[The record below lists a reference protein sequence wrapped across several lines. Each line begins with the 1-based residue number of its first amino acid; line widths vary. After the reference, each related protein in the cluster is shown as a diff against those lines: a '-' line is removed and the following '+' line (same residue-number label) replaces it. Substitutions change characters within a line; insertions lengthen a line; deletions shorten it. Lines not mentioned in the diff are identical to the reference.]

1 MKNYIF
7 RFEKCQIVKKL
18 WHRES
23 GKGCPM
29 NLLVTGGA
37 GFIGSNFI
45 LYWLRQ
51 HPADRIVCLD
61 KLTYAGHVSTL
72 APVWDR
78 PNFRFV
84 QADIGDPAAVGRLF
98 AEEHPD
104 VVVNFA
110 AESHVDRSIADPTL
124 FYRTNVLGTVTL
136 LEACRQYG
144 VRRFHQISTDE
155 VYGALPLEGGR
166 AFTETSPLRPS
177 SPYSSSKAAAEL
189 AALAYFRTY
198 GVPVTVSR
206 SSNNYGRYQYPE
218 KLIPRIIQLA
228 LRNEPLPVY
237 GDGRNVRDWLAVE
250 DHCRALD
257 LVLHRGRV
265 GEIYNV
271 GGGNERS
278 NLEVVRLICRTL
290 GKPESRI
297 RFVEDRKG
305 HDRRYALDCAKIREE
320 LGWEPRTELEEGMQK
335 TIEWY
340 EEEYGER

>member
-1 MKNYIF
+1 MTVI
-7 RFEKCQIVKKL
+7 
-18 WHRES
+18 
-23 GKGCPM
+23 
-29 NLLVTGGA
+29 VTGGA
-37 GFIGSNFI
+37 GFIGGNYI
-45 LYWLRQ
+45 HYHLGA
-51 HPADRIVCLD
+51 HPEDRVICVD

-78 PNFRFV
+78 PDFRFV

-155 VYGALPLEGGR
+155 VYGELPLKGGR
-166 AFTETSPLRPS
+166 AVTETSPLRPS
-177 SPYSSSKAAAEL
+177 SPYSSSKAAADL

-218 KLIPRIIQLA
+218 KLIPRMIQLA

-257 LVLHRGRV
+257 LVYM
-265 GEIYNV
+265 I
-271 GGGNERS
+271 
-278 NLEVVRLICRTL
+278 
-290 GKPESRI
+290 
-297 RFVEDRKG
+297 
-305 HDRRYALDCAKIREE
+305 
-320 LGWEPRTELEEGMQK
+320 Q
-335 TIEWY
+335 
-340 EEEYGER
+340 

>member
-1 MKNYIF
+1 M
-7 RFEKCQIVKKL
+7 
-18 WHRES
+18 
-23 GKGCPM
+23 
-29 NLLVTGGA
+29 
-37 GFIGSNFI
+37 
-45 LYWLRQ
+45 
-51 HPADRIVCLD
+51 
-61 KLTYAGHVSTL
+61 
-72 APVWDR
+72 
-78 PNFRFV
+78 
-84 QADIGDPAAVGRLF
+84 
-98 AEEHPD
+98 
-104 VVVNFA
+104 
-110 AESHVDRSIADPTL
+110 
-124 FYRTNVLGTVTL
+124 GTVTL

-177 SPYSSSKAAAEL
+177 SPYSSSKAAADL

-218 KLIPRIIQLA
+218 KLIPRMTQLA

-257 LVLHRGRV
+257 LVLHRGWV